1 MLGNQA
7 GSGTISEIPI
17 VEQYIPAGTNRTL
30 LNTSSNWNI
39 NGTYTGA
46 TISGTYQG
54 QSHYNDDY
62 WFTAVDDNVWI
73 RLIRG

>member
-1 MLGNQA
+1 M
-7 GSGTISEIPI
+7 E
-17 VEQYIPAGTNRTL
+17 
-30 LNTSSNWNI
+30 
-39 NGTYTGA
+39 TYTGA

-73 RLIRG
+73 RLISG